1 MPRSCPNY
9 HTLRQRLSCL
19 IPQASR
25 PQHTNLALFVYGLL
39 AAWHSHLPKIALYL
53 PLEGNL
59 KTAQQRVERLLQNP
73 AVAATDWYKGV
84 ARAVLARFVGGEID
98 LILDATD
105 LAERHFLLFVALRY
119 KGRAFPVLWRMLPGK
134 GCSAFSEQQALL
146 TEVAALLPQDMTVTL
161 LADREYGSADLI
173 KLCLLYRWHFVFR
186 LKKNRWC
193 RLRGGRAFQ
202 LSELPLRPGTDWC
215 DDGITLDDVP
225 NARFSLCCGWSED
238 NSDDEPWYLLSHLPA
253 TREVLARYGGRF
265 SIEEMFRDFKE
276 QGFRLEKT
284 RLRDTERVSRLVL
297 CVCIASVI
305 ALLMGEAVE
314 AQGKRRLVE
323 RASKRQ
329 MSLFQLGLR
338 YLKRLTVQGHNWT
351 ELIALRI

>member
-1 MPRSCPNY
+1 MPRSYPNY

-19 IPQASR
+19 VPASR
-25 PQHTNLALFVYGLL
+25 PQQTNLALFVYGLL

-53 PLEGNL
+53 PVGGNL
-59 KTAQQRVERLLQNP
+59 KNAQQRLERFLCNP

-84 ARAVLARFVGGEID
+84 ARAVLARFAGGEID

-105 LAERHFLLFVALRY
+105 LADRHFLLFVALRY
-119 KGRAFPVLWRMLPGK
+119 KGRAFPILWRMLPGK

-146 TEVAALLPQDMTVTL
+146 TEVAALVPQGVTVTL

-173 KLCLLYRWHFVFR
+173 GFCLKHRWHFVLR
-186 LKKNRWC
+186 LKNNRWC
-193 RLRGGRAFQ
+193 RLRCGRAFQ
-202 LSELPLRPGTDWC
+202 LLELPLRPGTSWC
-215 DDGITLDDVP
+215 EDGITLDDVP
-225 NARFSLCCGWSED
+225 DARFSLCCGWSAE
-238 NSDDEPWYLLSHLPA
+238 NADDEPWYLLSTLPA
-253 TREVLARYGGRF
+253 HREVLARYGGRF

-284 RLRDTERVSRLVL
+284 RLKDKQRLARLVL

-314 AQGKRRLVE
+314 AQGKRPLVE

-338 YLKRLTVQGHNWT
+338 YLKRLLVQGHDWT
-351 ELIALRI
+351 ELIQLRI